1 MLQTNKIC
9 LHYGS
14 SQILYNISFKASIG
28 EITCLMGSNG
38 VGKTSLLKA
47 LSGNHPSSSGNY
59 LLNNKD
65 VTNHKAYELASLGVG
80 YVPQGRFIFP
90 LLTVEEN
97 LMTGFSVLK
106 KNERLIPTLIFDL
119 FPVLKKMLSR
129 KGGDLSGGQQQQLA
143 IARAL
148 ITKPKFLLLDE
159 PTEGIQ
165 PNIITLIGEVIDYLK
180 SQKNMAIILVEQY
193 FDFAF
198 ARADHVFAITRG
210 EVVYEGKKNI
220 IDKVKLRKA
229 VSI

>member
-1 MLQTNKIC
+1 MLKISNIN

-14 SQILYNISFKASIG
+14 SQILYNISLSAATG

-38 VGKTSLLKA
+38 VGKTSLLKV
-47 LSGNHPSSSGNY
+47 LSGNHPSSSGDY
-59 LLNNKD
+59 FLNNNN
-65 VTNHKAYELASLGVG
+65 VTNFRAHQLASLGVG

-97 LMTGFSVLK
+97 LMSGFSVLK
-106 KNERLIPTLIFDL
+106 NEDQFIPKQIYEL
-119 FPVLKKMLSR
+119 FPILKKMLSR

-148 ITKPKFLLLDE
+148 ITKPKLLLMDE

-180 SQKNMAIILVEQY
+180 SQKNMAIVLVEQF

-198 ARADHVFAITRG
+198 KRADYIFAMTRG
-210 EVVYEGKKNI
+210 EIVYEGKKDAI
-220 IDKVKLRKA
+220 EEKKLRKA

>member
-1 MLQTNKIC
+1 MLKTNDIC

-14 SQILYNISFKASIG
+14 SQILYNISIEAMIG

-38 VGKTSLLKA
+38 VGKTSLLKV

-59 LLNNKD
+59 ILNEKD
-65 VTNHKAYELASLGVG
+65 VTNFEAHKLASRGVG

-97 LMTGFSVLK
+97 LMCGFAVLK
-106 KNERLIPTLIFDL
+106 KDERYIPKLIFDL
-119 FPVLKKMLSR
+119 FPILKKMLSR

-148 ITKPKFLLLDE
+148 IMQPKLLLLDE

-180 SQKNMAIILVEQY
+180 SQKSMAIVLVEQY

-198 ARADHVFAITRG
+198 QRADNIFAMTRG
-210 EVVYEGKKNI
+210 EIVYEGSKAKINKN
-220 IDKVKLRKA
+220 KLREA